1 MGTLA
6 RLWYRLRYRH
16 LRDESL
22 VAIELRVYKV
32 RQGCLLLAAS
42 ESGTMSLILDKP
54 RALALI
60 DTILDTIDEP
70 DAAPVAS

>member
-1 MGTLA
+1 MTWL
-6 RLWYRLRYRH
+6 RSLWLRFRYRK

-70 DAAPVAS
+70 EAAPVAS